1 MSAERSAWQIVS
13 RASIVTDVTRMS
25 KHLGNDLLVVAN
37 MTLMHRFSDDT
48 VNTLKVPVIENW
60 EVHVQLTVDV
70 LRRV

>member
-13 RASIVTDVTRMS
+13 RASIITDIIRMS
-25 KHLGNDLLVVAN
+25 KHLENDLVVAN

-70 LRRV
+70 LRQV

>member
-25 KHLGNDLLVVAN
+25 KHLGNDLVVAN